1 MHQKNNRIHKKRYS
15 YNNRPC
21 QPINT
26 WLLWKKKINK
36 HRKTTTKNT
45 LLVQKAW
52 LRTDTWCGGVKLIS
66 GTLHSALYQIFIH
79 INIFCYFR
87 HLFKKEKVENG
98 VFAANCESCGHFIK
112 FQVKSDVN
120 SKITVTIN
128 GQKYTG
134 KTFI

>member
-1 MHQKNNRIHKKRYS
+1 MSTNQHLTPVEKKDKQTQKND
-15 YNNRPC
+15 
-21 QPINT
+21 
-26 WLLWKKKINK
+26 NK
-36 HRKTTTKNT
+36 EHTASPESLTQNGR
-45 LLVQKAW
+45 
-52 LRTDTWCGGVKLIS
+52 CGGVKLIS

-79 INIFCYFR
+79 INIYCNFR

-98 VFAANCESCGHFIK
+98 VFAANCECCGHFIK

-134 KTFI
+134 TLN